1 MEIKKEK
8 DSDVRNGSSG
18 FQNVVEA
25 PSSNNFILF
34 GSGPIVL
41 FVRIDTTENP
51 RLPFYDSLT
60 PFPCFGR
67 MYE

>member
-1 MEIKKEK
+1 MVMEEEEVPMFVMAPQDFKI
-8 DSDVRNGSSG
+8 
-18 FQNVVEA
+18 VVEA
-25 PSSNNFILF
+25 PLNNNFILF

>member
-1 MEIKKEK
+1 MGKKKKEIPMFAMAPQDFK
-8 DSDVRNGSSG
+8 Y
-18 FQNVVEA
+18 VVEA